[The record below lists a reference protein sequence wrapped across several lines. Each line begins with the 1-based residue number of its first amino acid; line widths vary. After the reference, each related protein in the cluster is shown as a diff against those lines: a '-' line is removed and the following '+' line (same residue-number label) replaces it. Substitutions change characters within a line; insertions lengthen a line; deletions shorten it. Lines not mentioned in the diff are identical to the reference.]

1 MSEAAKR
8 YARALFELK
17 QDRAGLAAYTRA
29 IVDQPA
35 LYSALCN
42 PTVSASDKVK
52 LVETVL
58 SSLAAGSPVPEVV
71 PSTPETDSPNPAV
84 VLSNLEAKSPDPGA
98 VPSTPEAKSPDPRA
112 VPSTPE
118 AKSPDPGAVPS
129 TLEAKSPNPGAV
141 PSTLEAKS
149 PDPGVVP
156 SVPEMDSPNPAV
168 VLSNPEAKS
177 PNPGAV
183 PSTLEAKSPREGAT
197 LSGKEAVLSGTD
209 GVFLHFFKLLCQ
221 NARMPQ
227 LPEIAQEYDTLCLEQ
242 EGGVRARLI
251 YAVKPSDAELE
262 RIKQAVCKKYH
273 KTSVAMHLEED
284 QSLLGGFVLY
294 VGNTRFDNS
303 VKSRL
308 ASLQSS
314 LQAR

>member
-98 VPSTPEAKSPDPRA
+98 VPSTPETD
-112 VPSTPE
+112 
-118 AKSPDPGAVPS
+118 
-129 TLEAKSPNPGAV
+129 SPNPAV
-141 PSTLEAKS
+141 VLSNLEAKS

>member
-84 VLSNLEAKSPDPGA
+84 VLSN
-98 VPSTPEAKSPDPRA
+98 
-112 VPSTPE
+112 
-118 AKSPDPGAVPS
+118 
-129 TLEAKSPNPGAV
+129 
-141 PSTLEAKS
+141 LEAKS

>member
-42 PTVSASDKVK
+42 PTVSATDKVK

-84 VLSNLEAKSPDPGA
+84 VLSNLEAKSPDPG
-98 VPSTPEAKSPDPRA
+98 
-112 VPSTPE
+112 
-118 AKSPDPGAVPS
+118 
-129 TLEAKSPNPGAV
+129 
-141 PSTLEAKS
+141 
-149 PDPGVVP
+149 VVP

-177 PNPGAV
+177 PNPGAVPSVPEMDSPNPAVVLSNPEAKSPNPGAVTSTPEAKSPDSGAV

>member
-42 PTVSASDKVK
+42 PTVSATDKVK

-84 VLSNLEAKSPDPGA
+84 VLSNLEAKSPDPG
-98 VPSTPEAKSPDPRA
+98 
-112 VPSTPE
+112 
-118 AKSPDPGAVPS
+118 
-129 TLEAKSPNPGAV
+129 
-141 PSTLEAKS
+141 
-149 PDPGVVP
+149 VVP

-177 PNPGAV
+177 PNPGAVTSTPEAKSPDSGAV

>member
-1 MSEAAKR
+1 
-8 YARALFELK
+8 
-17 QDRAGLAAYTRA
+17 
-29 IVDQPA
+29 
-35 LYSALCN
+35 
-42 PTVSASDKVK
+42 
-52 LVETVL
+52 
-58 SSLAAGSPVPEVV
+58 
-71 PSTPETDSPNPAV
+71 
-84 VLSNLEAKSPDPGA
+84 
-98 VPSTPEAKSPDPRA
+98 
-112 VPSTPE
+112 
-118 AKSPDPGAVPS
+118 
-129 TLEAKSPNPGAV
+129 
-141 PSTLEAKS
+141 
-149 PDPGVVP
+149 
-156 SVPEMDSPNPAV
+156 
-168 VLSNPEAKS
+168 
-177 PNPGAV
+177 
-183 PSTLEAKSPREGAT
+183 
-197 LSGKEAVLSGTD
+197 
-209 GVFLHFFKLLCQ
+209 
-221 NARMPQ
+221 MPQ

>member
-98 VPSTPEAKSPDPRA
+98 VPSTPE
-112 VPSTPE
+112 T
-118 AKSPDPGAVPS
+118 
-129 TLEAKSPNPGAV
+129 
-141 PSTLEAKS
+141 
-149 PDPGVVP
+149 
-156 SVPEMDSPNPAV
+156 DSPNPAV

-183 PSTLEAKSPREGAT
+183 PSTPEAKSPDSGAVPSTPEAKSPDPGAVPSTPEAKSPREGAT
-197 LSGKEAVLSGTD
+197 LSGKEAALSGTD